1 MALPI
6 YGLFHET
13 GVQRPNPW
21 IDPNAKFQRYEG
33 LQTIELDCSKYKTSQ
48 QDVYEDLLEGYN

>member
-6 YGLFHET
+6 YGLFMKRVYSDPT
-13 GVQRPNPW
+13 LG